1 MKSAYVHKAIV
12 ILLFLVFIIQSTY
25 SCAQTNM
32 QAIQFIPKEF
42 SDVESKFDTNER
54 HSLTPFYPHFVSEFN
69 DLAINVPQKI
79 IIRAMDSSSKL
90 IIPLCGFCS
99 VSIKRAMKYAE
110 QEAYLIHIKKVEAED
125 WFCGEIWKPARP
137 YNMEEEP
144 VNEEERQIEI
154 EKAQSYT
161 DDELDEGGGAAEA
174 FNVDVLKFVQFVPEP
189 GIYEIYVSTV
199 GLESNHMQIEIAIEK

>member
-1 MKSAYVHKAIV
+1 MKSAYVHKVVV

-69 DLAINVPQKI
+69 DIMINTPQKI
-79 IIRAMDSSSKL
+79 IVPEVDASSKL

-99 VSIKRAMKYAE
+99 VSFKRIAKYIK
-110 QEAYLIHIKKVEAED
+110 QVSYLIHIKKVEAED
-125 WFCGEIWKPARP
+125 WYCGEIWKTRVD
-137 YNMEEEP
+137 NEVIDTED
-144 VNEEERQIEI
+144 EEERQIKI
-154 EKAQSYT
+154 EKAKSYT
-161 DDELDEGGGAAEA
+161 DDELDEGGG
-174 FNVDVLKFVQFVPEP
+174 LQK
-189 GIYEIYVSTV
+189 
-199 GLESNHMQIEIAIEK
+199 LLMWMC